1 MSIEWQNFFADRT
14 RHITGS
20 QIRQFFALTERP
32 EVISFAG
39 GFPGNDYFPLEEIS
53 DSLTLLIKE
62 DGRQALQYGP
72 TEGSYELREL
82 LADKMCRD
90 GMPCESGNLVVTDGS
105 QQGLDMISRILI
117 NAGDPVLVEE
127 PAYIGGMSAIKSYGG
142 IPVGISMDADGP
154 IPGIM
159 EQTIEKLAGK
169 GRTPKIYY
177 TVPNFQNPTGITTSR
192 QRRCDILNIAYRHN
206 IIIVEDNPYGDL
218 CYEGD
223 VPDSYKSM
231 DDQDQVIYLGS
242 FSKVLIPGIRV
253 GWLAGPGPLVEKV
266 TLAKQTADLCSS
278 SLGQQLVFRLSKDG
292 FIDQH
297 IQKLTDLYRRKRD
310 TMVDSM
316 LQFFP
321 SDISFGKPKGG
332 FFIWVN
338 FPHYYPSSRE
348 LLNLA
353 LSHNVAFVHGEGFSS
368 NGGGRHSA
376 RFSFSQANNKQI
388 ASGIKT
394 LGELFAA
401 VKTNRTITAV
411 SR

>member
-1 MSIEWQNFFADRT
+1 MSIEWQNFFAERT

-39 GFPGNDYFPLEEIS
+39 GFPGNDYFPLEVIS
-53 DSLTLLIKE
+53 DSLTRLLKE

-82 LADKMCRD
+82 LADKMRRE
-90 GMPCESGNLVVTDGS
+90 GMSCETANLVVTDGS
-105 QQGLDMISRILI
+105 QQGLDLISRILI

-142 IPVGISMDADGP
+142 IPVGISMDTGGP
-154 IPGIM
+154 IPMIM
-159 EQTIEKLAGK
+159 EQTIKRLAGE
-169 GRTPKIYY
+169 GRAPKIYY

-192 QRRCDILNIAYRHN
+192 QRRCEILNIAYRHN

-218 CYEGD
+218 CFEGD
-223 VPDSYKSM
+223 VPDSYKSI
-231 DDQDQVIYLGS
+231 DDQDRVIYLGS
-242 FSKVLIPGIRV
+242 FSKILIPGIRV

-266 TLAKQTADLCSS
+266 VLAKQTADLCSS

-310 TMVDSM
+310 TMIDSM

-321 SDISFGKPKGG
+321 SDISYSRPKGG

-338 FPHYYPSSRE
+338 FPDYYPPSRE
-348 LLNLA
+348 LLDLA
-353 LSHNVAFVHGEGFSS
+353 LGHNVAFVHGEGFSS
-368 NGGGRHSA
+368 NGGGKHGA
-376 RFSFSQANNKQI
+376 RFSFSQATNEQI
-388 ASGIKT
+388 TAGIKT
-394 LGELFAA
+394 LGLLF
-401 VKTNRTITAV
+401 VSLQTAV
-411 SR
+411 S